1 MCVAINIYNEHNGGE
16 NAVDCSNVLTLP
28 ITQNLLKSVRL
39 FLFFWKWEGED
50 QLKELKPNLL
60 PNVYQNCDYIFFFL
74 ILDFLLFHKSPFMLI
89 ISSRQ
94 CTTLYTYLITYV
106 IIWPMSFGS
115 NGILSS
121 EKNGCR
127 VGSWV
132 QLKSKL
138 SLNCLLKICNLN
150 LNIRSNNNNR

>member
-28 ITQNLLKSVRL
+28 ITQNLLKSLRL
-39 FLFFWKWEGED
+39 FLFFGKWEGED
-50 QLKELKPNLL
+50 QLKELNPTYCLMCTKT
-60 PNVYQNCDYIFFFL
+60 VITFFFL

-127 VGSWV
+127 VGS
-132 QLKSKL
+132 
-138 SLNCLLKICNLN
+138 
-150 LNIRSNNNNR
+150 